1 MTFQMDNEESRLPA
15 DLRAV
20 LEEKICVGQ
29 TLINQLA
36 SPRSGSS
43 TSRLRL
49 GQVHQPACFARVRLI
64 NQLAS
69 PRSGSSTNWPP
80 KLSLAYQPA
89 GLAQVGLINLL
100 ASLGGQSNQPA
111 GLTQV
116 WLINQLVSPRFGS
129 STSWPRPGLV
139 HQPAGWARSGS
150 SLSCLVQVRLIK
162 QASPRFGSS
171 TSLSC
176 PVLAH
181 QPACCAHVRLITQL
195 NSPRLGSLTSWPH
208 PGQTI
213 YQLASGFLTSWPRQG
228 PTRQPTGL
236 AQASLFN

>member
-1 MTFQMDNEESRLPA
+1 MPFHPTIRQNTCTRFTGDDVLALKMSPAVTVVTFQMDNEESRLPA

-43 TSRLRL
+43 TSRLRP

-100 ASLGGQSNQPA
+100 ASLGGQANQPA
-111 GLTQV
+111 GLAQV
-116 WLINQLVSPRFGS
+116 WLINQLVSPRFSS
-129 STSWPRPGLV
+129 STSWPRPGFV
-139 HQPAGWARSGS
+139 HQPAGRARSGS
-150 SLSCLVQVRLIK
+150 SLSCLAQVRLIK
-162 QASPRFGSS
+162 QASPRFASS
-171 TSLSC
+171 TSLPC
-176 PVLAH
+176 PVW
-181 QPACCAHVRLITQL
+181 LI
-195 NSPRLGSLTSWPH
+195 N
-208 PGQTI
+208 
-213 YQLASGFLTSWPRQG
+213 QLAAPMSGSSRT
-228 PTRQPTGL
+228 
-236 AQASLFN
+236 

>member
-1 MTFQMDNEESRLPA
+1 MDNEESRLPA

-43 TSRLRL
+43 TSRLRP

-64 NQLAS
+64 NHLAS

-100 ASLGGQSNQPA
+100 ASLGGQANQPA
-111 GLTQV
+111 GVTQI
-116 WLINQLVSPRFGS
+116 WLINQLVSPWFGSSTSWPPRFGS
-129 STSWPRPGLV
+129 STSWLGP
-139 HQPAGWARSGS
+139 
-150 SLSCLVQVRLIK
+150 VRLITQLPRAG
-162 QASPRFGSS
+162 QAHQAGLAQVWFINQLVLPSFGSS
-171 TSLSC
+171 TSLLRPC
-176 PVLAH
+176 QAH
-181 QPACCAHVRLITQL
+181 HAAELSPVRLI
-195 NSPRLGSLTSWPH
+195 N
-208 PGQTI
+208 
-213 YQLASGFLTSWPRQG
+213 
-228 PTRQPTGL
+228 
-236 AQASLFN
+236 